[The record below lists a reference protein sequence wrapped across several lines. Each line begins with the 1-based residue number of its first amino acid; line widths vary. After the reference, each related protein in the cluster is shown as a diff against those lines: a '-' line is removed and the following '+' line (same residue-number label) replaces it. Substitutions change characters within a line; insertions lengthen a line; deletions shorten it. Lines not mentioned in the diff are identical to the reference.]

1 MKKFRKGD
9 DVVVLTGRDKGK
21 RGTIL
26 RVLDDKRVLV
36 DSVNVVKKHTR
47 PNPNKGETG
56 GIIEKESPI
65 RLSNLGMYITERIKN
80 LDKYNCY
87 DDRNNT
93 DAGHIFNIFNTIRL
107 THMFRFF
114 NNVDNESSHAE
125 CAKTE
130 SKESHLLCVP

>member
-26 RVLDDKRVLV
+26 RVLDEKRALV

-65 RLSNLGMYITERIKN
+65 LLSNLGMYNPNSK
-80 LDKYNCY
+80 KP
-87 DDRNNT
+87 DRVGFKFLE
-93 DAGHIFNIFNTIRL
+93 DGRKVRV
-107 THMFRFF
+107 FRSDGEMID
-114 NNVDNESSHAE
+114 VG
-125 CAKTE
+125 
-130 SKESHLLCVP
+130 

>member
-65 RLSNLGMYITERIKN
+65 RLSNLGMYTPNSKKPDRVGIKF
-80 LDKYNCY
+80 LEDGRKV
-87 DDRNNT
+87 RV
-93 DAGHIFNIFNTIRL
+93 
-107 THMFRFF
+107 FRSDGEMID
-114 NNVDNESSHAE
+114 VG
-125 CAKTE
+125 
-130 SKESHLLCVP
+130 

>member
-26 RVLDDKRVLV
+26 RVLDEKRVLV

-65 RLSNLGMYITERIKN
+65 RLSNLGMYNPNSKKPDRVGIKF
-80 LDKYNCY
+80 LEDGRKV
-87 DDRNNT
+87 RV
-93 DAGHIFNIFNTIRL
+93 
-107 THMFRFF
+107 FRSDGEMID
-114 NNVDNESSHAE
+114 VG
-125 CAKTE
+125 
-130 SKESHLLCVP
+130 

>member
-1 MKKFRKGD
+1 MKKFKKGD

-26 RVLDDKRVLV
+26 RVLDEERALV

-65 RLSNLGMYITERIKN
+65 RLSNLGMYNPNSKTA
-80 LDKYNCY
+80 
-87 DDRNNT
+87 DRVGFKFLE
-93 DAGHIFNIFNTIRL
+93 DGKKVRV
-107 THMFRFF
+107 FRSDGEMID
-114 NNVDNESSHAE
+114 VG
-125 CAKTE
+125 
-130 SKESHLLCVP
+130 

>member
-9 DVVVLTGRDKGK
+9 DVVVLAGRDKGK

-26 RVLDDKRVLV
+26 RVMDDERALV

-65 RLSNLGMYITERIKN
+65 RISNLGMYNPNSK
-80 LDKYNCY
+80 KA
-87 DDRNNT
+87 DRVGFKSLE
-93 DAGHIFNIFNTIRL
+93 DGKKVRV
-107 THMFRFF
+107 FRSDGEMID
-114 NNVDNESSHAE
+114 VG
-125 CAKTE
+125 
-130 SKESHLLCVP
+130 

>member
-1 MKKFRKGD
+1 MKKYRKGD

-26 RVLDDKRVLV
+26 RVLDDERVVV

-65 RLSNLGMYITERIKN
+65 RLSNLGMYN
-80 LDKYNCY
+80 QN
-87 DDRNNT
+87 
-93 DAGHIFNIFNTIRL
+93 
-107 THMFRFF
+107 
-114 NNVDNESSHAE
+114 
-125 CAKTE
+125 
-130 SKESHLLCVP
+130 SKEPDRVGFKFLEDGRKVRVFRSDGEMIDVG

>member
-9 DVVVLTGRDKGK
+9 DVVVLAGRDKGK

-26 RVLDDKRVLV
+26 RVLDDERALV

-65 RLSNLGMYITERIKN
+65 RVSNLGMYNPNSK
-80 LDKYNCY
+80 KA
-87 DDRNNT
+87 DRVGFKSLK
-93 DAGHIFNIFNTIRL
+93 DGKKVRV
-107 THMFRFF
+107 FRSDGEMID
-114 NNVDNESSHAE
+114 VG
-125 CAKTE
+125 
-130 SKESHLLCVP
+130 

>member
-65 RLSNLGMYITERIKN
+65 RLSNLGIYNPNSKKPDRVGIKF
-80 LDKYNCY
+80 LEDGRKV
-87 DDRNNT
+87 RV
-93 DAGHIFNIFNTIRL
+93 
-107 THMFRFF
+107 FRSDGEMID
-114 NNVDNESSHAE
+114 VG
-125 CAKTE
+125 
-130 SKESHLLCVP
+130 

>member
-65 RLSNLGMYITERIKN
+65 RLSNLGMYNPNSKKPDRVGIKF
-80 LDKYNCY
+80 LEDGRKVRVFRS
-87 DDRNNT
+87 DGEMI
-93 DAGHIFNIFNTIRL
+93 DAG
-107 THMFRFF
+107 
-114 NNVDNESSHAE
+114 
-125 CAKTE
+125 
-130 SKESHLLCVP
+130 